1 MREKYENIPADMK
14 VREGIGREMLQVLE
28 QRFPPKPGEDRGADN
43 HIAACR
49 GPHTRGGGYF
59 LKEMQPIST
68 LEQY

>member
-14 VREGIGREMLQVLE
+14 VREGIGREI
-28 QRFPPKPGEDRGADN
+28 PPKPGEDGGADN